1 MKTSNNKQAL
11 SRRHPPLQPITP
23 GVFGTKKRQWC
34 DIFARVSRDPED
46 GHASKFVRALAHGEK
61 ICDIIEYGEPFVI
74 QEYMWLQIA
83 HMGKFYALIHTYE
96 Y

>member
-11 SRRHPPLQPITP
+11 SRRHPPLQPIT

-34 DIFARVSRDPED
+34 DIFARVSRDPGD
-46 GHASKFVRALAHGEK
+46 GHASTFIRALAHGEK

-74 QEYMWLQIA
+74 REHMWVQIA
-83 HMGKFYALIHTYE
+83 HMGKFYTLIHTYK